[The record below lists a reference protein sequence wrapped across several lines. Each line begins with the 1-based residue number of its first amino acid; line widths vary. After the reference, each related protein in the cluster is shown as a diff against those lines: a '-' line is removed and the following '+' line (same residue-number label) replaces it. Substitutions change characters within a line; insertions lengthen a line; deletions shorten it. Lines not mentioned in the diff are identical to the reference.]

1 MQKCSKLAKT
11 VRPGTRTRKNPD
23 PSFSGT
29 GMAGYGYGS
38 VIFTRGLPGIFTT
51 DIAFTGQK
59 RDQSLWKE
67 ALNSISKMRLKS
79 RSYHLEKSISNPK
92 RHLLKLLMR
101 MLKRRTSLKK
111 FHPPKVKVNGSGK
124 NLVISGG

>member
-1 MQKCSKLAKT
+1 MLLIFNLGDVKFEFMILEVQNLMDVPKLVDGWVLMQKPK
-11 VRPGTRTRKNPD
+11 
-23 PSFSGT
+23 
-29 GMAGYGYGS
+29 
-38 VIFTRGLPGIFTT
+38 T

-59 RDQSLWKE
+59 RDRSLWKE
-67 ALNSISKMRLKS
+67 ALNSILKMRLKS

-92 RHLLKLLMR
+92 RHLLKLLMG